1 MGAYTFGM
9 ALVLLGLANLALAWL
24 LRDKPRLAEVQHLCA
39 QGYRFWMGIGVFVLL
54 LALVGVGR

>member
-1 MGAYTFGM
+1 MGDYTLGV
-9 ALVLLGLANLALAWL
+9 ALVLLGLVNLALAWL

-54 LALVGVGR
+54 LTLVGVGR